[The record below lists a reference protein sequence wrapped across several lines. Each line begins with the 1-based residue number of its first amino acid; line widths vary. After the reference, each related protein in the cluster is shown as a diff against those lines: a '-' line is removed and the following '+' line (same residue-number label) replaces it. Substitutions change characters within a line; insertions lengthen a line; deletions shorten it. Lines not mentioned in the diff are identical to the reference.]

1 MARQLEKR
9 LENWRQQ
16 AEGLAREG
24 ERAAAAHAERNAQAE
39 KLNEQI
45 SAARKKLAGLTS
57 EREAAIRAV
66 VEGHERVSDTDA
78 EQTRV
83 RDDYSR
89 ALHRLE
95 SFKELDQRRAHY
107 SLAVQEAFSA
117 NQKQHFH
124 LIGTL
129 ADSDPG

>member
-1 MARQLEKR
+1 M
-9 LENWRQQ
+9 
-16 AEGLAREG
+16 
-24 ERAAAAHAERNAQAE
+24 
-39 KLNEQI
+39 
-45 SAARKKLAGLTS
+45 
-57 EREAAIRAV
+57 

-95 SFKELDQRRAHY
+95 SFKELDERRAHY

-117 NQKQHFH
+117 NQKQHFQ

-129 ADSDPG
+129 ADAIQVDREWEHAGRRSLWIVAAVDSGADAGRCHSGSDLAEEQ